1 MPRSVASKIAALCA
15 HRAQFAHRARLAR
28 RLRADHDETQG
39 FTLIEVLVALAVVAV
54 ALAAIGSLIAS
65 TVRGARSLDTNLMLV
80 ETARMVTTALPD
92 RSTFKPGNFSGEMAG
107 HQWRVD
113 VLPFN
118 FTNVDPRVPTPWVP
132 LTVLVRIR
140 SPNNGPVLQ
149 VSTVRL
155 RRREGG

>member
-1 MPRSVASKIAALCA
+1 M
-15 HRAQFAHRARLAR
+15 
-28 RLRADHDETQG
+28 
-39 FTLIEVLVALAVVAV
+39 LIEVLVALAVVAV

-80 ETARMVTTALPD
+80 ETARSVTTALPD
-92 RSTFKPGNFSGEMAG
+92 RNIFKPGNFSGEMAA

-118 FTNVDPRVPTPWVP
+118 FTNIDPRVPTPWVP
-132 LTVLVRIR
+132 LTVIVRIR
-140 SPNNGPVLQ
+140 SPNGPVLQ